1 MPDKT
6 RSVLSLPRPNLSACS
21 CHAQTVFI
29 LTACLLVK
37 LEKLN
42 KLSLCSNHLRYFQD
56 CSCHFLVITLTG
68 KANNN
73 HNNVIKWSL
82 LKKIT
87 TSSKTAWPQERN
99 ALIFS
104 RKQIPTNY
112 FTLASRI
119 FTVQF
124 PWGFSPQN
132 STEVNGHLSRPLVE
146 SSRGLLAR
154 SCEVVPWGEVSS
166 ITMSPRRRCLIE
178 STNCTCSNVPTISLS
193 FRSYV

>member
-1 MPDKT
+1 M
-6 RSVLSLPRPNLSACS
+6 N
-21 CHAQTVFI
+21 
-29 LTACLLVK
+29 

-42 KLSLCSNHLRYFQD
+42 KLSLRSNHLRYFLD
-56 CSCHFLVITLTG
+56 CCSYFLVITLTG

-73 HNNVIKWSL
+73 NNNVTKWSL
-82 LKKIT
+82 LKKLLIP
-87 TSSKTAWPQERN
+87 SKQPGCRGETLVFFP
-99 ALIFS
+99 
-104 RKQIPTNY
+104 KQIPTNF

-119 FTVQF
+119 FTVQS

-166 ITMSPRRRCLIE
+166 ITMSPRRRCLTE
-178 STNCTCSNVPTISLS
+178 STNCTCSNVRTVSSS
-193 FRSYV
+193 FRSYD